1 VREVLRYGEIENLRV
16 LLKLYK
22 VETPEQFEVLCEN
35 ELVGKIIQCGNTEN
49 LKVLLKLYKV
59 ETPDQFEVFCEKE

>member
-1 VREVLRYGEIENLRV
+1 
-16 LLKLYK
+16 
-22 VETPEQFEVLCEN
+22 
-35 ELVGKIIQCGNTEN
+35 VGKIIQCGNTEN